1 MPHPATPTPYVF
13 KNCRVPHL
21 HSHLHLNSK
30 MHPYFIALTS
40 HFSHFSPFISQQVSS
55 PKNSVNVE
63 RGLVVKFQ
71 VVSLFA
77 LSVEAL
83 NAKRGSKS
91 GFFEA
96 WEKRKWRMRS
106 KKVKGRRTYRLGFAI
121 VVCKFRVSEI

>member
-1 MPHPATPTPYVF
+1 M
-13 KNCRVPHL
+13 
-21 HSHLHLNSK
+21 
-30 MHPYFIALTS
+30 
-40 HFSHFSPFISQQVSS
+40 
-55 PKNSVNVE
+55 E
-63 RGLVVKFQ
+63 FQ
-71 VVSLFA
+71 VVNLFA

-121 VVCKFRVSEI
+121 VV

>member
-1 MPHPATPTPYVF
+1 MNA
-13 KNCRVPHL
+13 
-21 HSHLHLNSK
+21 
-30 MHPYFIALTS
+30 
-40 HFSHFSPFISQQVSS
+40 
-55 PKNSVNVE
+55 E
-63 RGLVVKFQ
+63 RGLVVEFQ
-71 VVSLFA
+71 VVNLFA

-121 VVCKFRVSEI
+121 VI

>member
-1 MPHPATPTPYVF
+1 MSDSNEPWRSRSSRTSRETRSWRHETPVQ
-13 KNCRVPHL
+13 L
-21 HSHLHLNSK
+21 HGLL
-30 MHPYFIALTS
+30 
-40 HFSHFSPFISQQVSS
+40 
-55 PKNSVNVE
+55 VE
-63 RGLVVKFQ
+63 FH

-96 WEKRKWRMRS
+96 WEKRKWRMRR

-121 VVCKFRVSEI
+121 VVCKFRVRERERERDMKGLYCDSQVGVTV